1 MIFSFYPNI
10 YILIIHQLYMA
21 DRTTI
26 NIEKKI
32 REELNKCKNYK
43 RETYDEVLKRLIK
56 DKAKL
61 KRDM

>member
-1 MIFSFYPNI
+1 MT
-10 YILIIHQLYMA
+10 

-56 DKAKL
+56 DKQKL
-61 KRDM
+61 KGEM

>member
-1 MIFSFYPNI
+1 
-10 YILIIHQLYMA
+10 MA

-61 KRDM
+61 KRDMQ